1 MSKLIKGLSV
11 GTLILPIILCI
22 IAMCHKFD
30 YGRIVIDTV
39 LLLTAIVGLRVVFH
53 QLKIK
58 ENDLVLTIGF
68 DSGGLY
74 DIGQEKGYG
83 TTQDMWIKGISQ
95 SMFEAKV

>member
-1 MSKLIKGLSV
+1 MSKLIKALSV

-58 ENDLVLTIGF
+58 ENDLVF
-68 DSGGLY
+68 
-74 DIGQEKGYG
+74 KGR
-83 TTQDMWIKGISQ
+83 QIINDFVICVIL
-95 SMFEAKV
+95 ALVCA